1 VSCAKTAEPIEMR
14 FGMWAGGSIEPC
26 IRWGAHWRH
35 LANTCE
41 EAMWPYVKLL
51 SPLVVAAC
59 LAVMAVALVKQNVID
74 VM

>member
-1 VSCAKTAEPIEMR
+1 MSCAKTAEPIKMR
-14 FGMWAGGSIEPC
+14 FGMWAGGPIEPC

-41 EAMWPYVKLL
+41 EAMWPYVKIL

-59 LAVMAVALVKQNVID
+59 LAVVAVASVKQNIID